1 MDDLVFLPGR
11 NGSALD
17 AHVACFPC
25 RPAAIDASEQDPSRR
40 AHHSD
45 ATVGNHPRLN
55 QTLTNGGLSLPGASD
70 LAALS
75 RKCAFLHTFLL
86 WHGAWRL
93 SNQALRSRRSHRSMA
108 AYKLVRQARPRMD
121 RNADKWGTL
130 LANEPP
136 PQTRFGGASNLMRPH
151 SLALRRNGA
160 RRGFVGTSIACLL
173 AVGVGCQSAAP
184 PPPTSAPAPTA
195 SSSKPTAPSPSPA
208 SSPAAA
214 ASSAAASPV
223 TAASPK
229 PAASPAASPSAASAL
244 ASPSPVASGRV
255 VNFDAAEYSYT
266 LPDML
271 AAGQVTLVMRNVGKE
286 THHAQLLKLNTGV
299 TLEQFTAALQQ
310 GEGPALALVSL
321 TGGTGALDPGPNS
334 EEVTL
339 DLQPGMYVVVCF
351 IAGPDGIP
359 HVAKGMLKPLQVIA
373 AAPGAASTQPNAPVT
388 ITLRDFAFDTP
399 ADSLPSGRNTWRITN
414 AGPQPHEIQVA
425 RLNAGGTTNDIL
437 SFFASPPS
445 GPPLFRTVGGF
456 QGIDANGG
464 GWLTLDLPAGDYGF
478 YCAIPDPSSGKRHL
492 EEGMLKQ
499 VTVR

>member
-1 MDDLVFLPGR
+1 M
-11 NGSALD
+11 
-17 AHVACFPC
+17 
-25 RPAAIDASEQDPSRR
+25 
-40 AHHSD
+40 
-45 ATVGNHPRLN
+45 RL
-55 QTLTNGGLSLPGASD
+55 
-70 LAALS
+70 
-75 RKCAFLHTFLL
+75 
-86 WHGAWRL
+86 
-93 SNQALRSRRSHRSMA
+93 
-108 AYKLVRQARPRMD
+108 
-121 RNADKWGTL
+121 
-130 LANEPP
+130 
-136 PQTRFGGASNLMRPH
+136 H
-151 SLALRRNGA
+151 SLALRPNGA
-160 RRGFVGTSIACLL
+160 LCGFVGTSVACLL
-173 AVGVGCQSAAP
+173 AVGAGCQAAAP
-184 PPPTSAPAPTA
+184 SLPTSAPAPTA
-195 SSSKPTAPSPSPA
+195 ISSKPTSPSPA

-223 TAASPK
+223 SAASPK
-229 PAASPAASPSAASAL
+229 PAISPVASPNAAIAL

-266 LPDML
+266 LPDTL
-271 AAGQVTLVMRNVGKE
+271 AAGQVTLVMRNVGSE

-299 TLEQFTAALQQ
+299 TLDQFTSALQQ

-399 ADSLPSGRNTWRITN
+399 ADPLPSGRNTWRITN

-437 SFFASPPS
+437 SFFATPPS
-445 GPPLFRTVGGF
+445 GPPSFRTVGGF
-456 QGIDANGG
+456 QGVDANGG